1 MSRKGEIEKKLRQ
14 DNYTDKD
21 FGTASKKVFD
31 TLKNPM
37 EMWQSDE
44 YNDKR
49 TILFMYFE
57 DKLRYD
63 YFQGFGT
70 ATLAYPLAL
79 ITKKPPVTGARV
91 EMSSNELESK
101 NLHKKLLQA

>member
-1 MSRKGEIEKKLRQ
+1 MAGKNYDEK
-14 DNYTDKD
+14 T
-21 FGTASKKVFD
+21 FGTALNKVFD
-31 TLKNPM
+31 VLKKPLD
-37 EMWQSDE
+37 MWQSDE

-63 YFQGFGT
+63 YFRGFGT
-70 ATLAYPLAL
+70 ASLAYPVAL
-79 ITKKPPVTGARV
+79 ITKKPPVKEASV

-101 NLHKKLLQA
+101 IVI